1 MAEAENGN
9 HAPSV
14 KLLLIDDEQE
24 FVNVLTKRLAKRDI
38 HATKAYSGKEGIQA
52 LKGENFDV
60 AVLDLKMADIDGI
73 EALKIIKIIDPE
85 MPVIML
91 TGHGSKQA
99 ANEGM
104 KAGAFDYLT
113 KPYDLPQLVEKIL
126 TAVKQR
132 VHKR

>member
-1 MAEAENGN
+1 MAEAERDN
-9 HAPSV
+9 HADPV
-14 KLLLIDDEQE
+14 NLLLIDDEQE
-24 FVNVLTKRLAKRDI
+24 FVNVLTKRLAKRNI

-52 LKGENFDV
+52 LRDKNFDV

-73 EALKIIKIIDPE
+73 EALKIMKIIDPE
-85 MPVIML
+85 LPVIML
-91 TGHGSKQA
+91 TGHGSKRA

-113 KPYDLPQLVEKIL
+113 KPYDLPELVAKIF

-132 VHKR
+132 VKKI

>member
-1 MAEAENGN
+1 MTEAERDN
-9 HAPSV
+9 HAAPV
-14 KLLLIDDEQE
+14 NLLLVDDEQE
-24 FVNVLTKRLAKRDI
+24 FVNVLTKRLAKRNI

-52 LKGENFDV
+52 LRDKNFDV

-73 EALKIIKIIDPE
+73 EALKIMKIIDPE

-91 TGHGSKQA
+91 TGHGSRHA

-113 KPYDLPQLVEKIL
+113 KPYDLPELVEKIL
-126 TAVKQR
+126 TAAKQR
-132 VHKR
+132 IQKT